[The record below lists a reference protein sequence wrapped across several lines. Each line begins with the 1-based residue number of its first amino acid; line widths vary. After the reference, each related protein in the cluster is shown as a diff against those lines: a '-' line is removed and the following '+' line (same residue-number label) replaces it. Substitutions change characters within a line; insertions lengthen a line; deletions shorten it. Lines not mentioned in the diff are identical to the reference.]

1 MDGKIDLILT
11 KSISRFARNTYDCID
26 MTRKLKVLGV
36 DVIFEKENINTGR
49 ITSET
54 ELAALSSVAQ
64 EESISL
70 SQNVRLG
77 IRHRMKNGTF
87 KQGCLPYG
95 YYLGTGGEWKINEE
109 QARIVRLIFN
119 AYIGGMS
126 LRKIADELKKA
137 GVIKN
142 DGTVNWVENRI
153 KYIIT
158 NERYKGDALLQ
169 KTYTEEFPFKSR
181 RNCGERDMYYVKNNN
196 VPIVSAEIFD
206 KANELLKAQSKRY
219 RPSTVPR
226 EHTFAKMI
234 YCGECGTMFRKK
246 SGENNIFWVCRT
258 RDHDSAECPT
268 PQVAEKVLMN
278 AFVNLYN
285 RLVYNADIILAP
297 MLNQL
302 TEYKSK
308 RMADGGEIENINK
321 EIAELTEQVHVLRNA
336 KANGY
341 IEPASFMERM
351 NEIASKTAKLKKD
364 KKYLLG

>member
-1 MDGKIDLILT
+1 
-11 KSISRFARNTYDCID
+11 
-26 MTRKLKVLGV
+26 
-36 DVIFEKENINTGR
+36 
-49 ITSET
+49 
-54 ELAALSSVAQ
+54 
-64 EESISL
+64 
-70 SQNVRLG
+70 
-77 IRHRMKNGTF
+77 
-87 KQGCLPYG
+87 
-95 YYLGTGGEWKINEE
+95 
-109 QARIVRLIFN
+109 
-119 AYIGGMS
+119 
-126 LRKIADELKKA
+126 
-137 GVIKN
+137 
-142 DGTVNWVENRI
+142 
-153 KYIIT
+153 
-158 NERYKGDALLQ
+158 
-169 KTYTEEFPFKSR
+169 
-181 RNCGERDMYYVKNNN
+181 MYYVKNNN

-219 RPSTVPR
+219 RPSTAPK

-364 KKYLLG
+364 KKYLLGNDECEQIRKQTEILSNYITATGSIGEFDKKTFKKTVKRITVSRNKEITFELINGLKLKFEYSEVE

>member
-1 MDGKIDLILT
+1 
-11 KSISRFARNTYDCID
+11 
-26 MTRKLKVLGV
+26 
-36 DVIFEKENINTGR
+36 
-49 ITSET
+49 
-54 ELAALSSVAQ
+54 
-64 EESISL
+64 
-70 SQNVRLG
+70 
-77 IRHRMKNGTF
+77 
-87 KQGCLPYG
+87 
-95 YYLGTGGEWKINEE
+95 
-109 QARIVRLIFN
+109 
-119 AYIGGMS
+119 
-126 LRKIADELKKA
+126 
-137 GVIKN
+137 
-142 DGTVNWVENRI
+142 
-153 KYIIT
+153 
-158 NERYKGDALLQ
+158 
-169 KTYTEEFPFKSR
+169 
-181 RNCGERDMYYVKNNN
+181 MYYVKNNN

-206 KANELLKAQSKRY
+206 KANELLKAQGKRY
-219 RPSTVPR
+219 RPSTVPK

-246 SGENNIFWVCRT
+246 SSENNVFWVCRT

-364 KKYLLG
+364 KKYLLGNDECGQIRKQTEILSNYITATGPLGEFDKNTFKKTVKRITVSRNKEMTFELINGLKLKFEYSEVE